1 MLRSIFLK
9 HIEEQKMT
17 YLEHLKHALALG
29 LETLTCSIV
38 FIVHGI
44 VPALFET
51 TGSTMIKNLN
61 EKLNKKE
68 SPISSHSE

>member
-1 MLRSIFLK
+1 MLRSTLSSIFLK
-9 HIEEQKMT
+9 HPEEQKMT

-29 LETLTCSIV
+29 LETLTCSII

-44 VPALFET
+44 IPALFET

-61 EKLNKKE
+61 EKLNKE
-68 SPISSHSE
+68 D